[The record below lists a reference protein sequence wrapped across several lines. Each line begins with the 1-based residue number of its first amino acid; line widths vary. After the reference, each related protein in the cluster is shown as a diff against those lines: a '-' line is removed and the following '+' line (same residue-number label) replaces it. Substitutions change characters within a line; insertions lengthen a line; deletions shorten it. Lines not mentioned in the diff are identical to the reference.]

1 MSFTHANVDNA
12 FTPQDYGKLVDL
24 AVKAQSI
31 AARSATN
38 VSTDKES
45 IVFPKWTAD
54 PAVTWYAELAELTP
68 TDGVTSG
75 VTVTPKK
82 VAGIHRES
90 LEIFEDSDP
99 GVGDLIG
106 KGLANSAAR
115 GLDAAYLGNTIDDGP
130 SGLLSTAYTTVDTGA
145 SLANLDAFIDARFAA
160 EEAGSELTHWIVKPS
175 VANALSKLKRAS
187 GSNESLIQFVEDGIT
202 IAGLPVLRSN
212 QVDAATLFWGIP
224 KDHVVLVTRKGT
236 TVEKFP
242 AVYNVGVDI
251 RVHARYGIGFLN
263 PAGVVRGYDAA

>member
-1 MSFTHANVDNA
+1 MAFTHANVNDA
-12 FTPQDYGKLVDL
+12 FSPQDYGKLVDL

-31 AARSATN
+31 AARSATY
-38 VSTDKES
+38 VATDKEA

-54 PAVTWYAELAELTP
+54 PVVAWYAELAELTP
-68 TDGVTSG
+68 TDGTTSG

-99 GVGDLIG
+99 TTGALIG
-106 KGLANSAAR
+106 KGLANSAAL
-115 GLDAAYLGNTIDDGP
+115 GLDAAYLGNTTEDGP

-145 SLANLDAFIDARFAA
+145 SMANLDPFISARFAA
-160 EEAGSELTHWIVKPS
+160 EAAGSELTHWIVKPA
-175 VANALSKLKRAS
+175 VAEALSKLKTAT
-187 GSNESLIQFVEDGIT
+187 GSNQTLIQFVSDGIT

-212 QVDAATLFWGIP
+212 QIDADTLFWGIP
-224 KDHVVLVTRKGT
+224 KEHVVLVVRKGT

-263 PAGVVRGYDAA
+263 PAGVVRGYNAA

>member
-1 MSFTHANVDNA
+1 MSFTHASVNDA

-31 AARSATN
+31 AARSATY
-38 VSTDKES
+38 VSTDRDS
-45 IVFPKWTAD
+45 ITFPKWTAD
-54 PAVTWYAELAELTP
+54 PTVAWYAELAELTP
-68 TDGVTSG
+68 SDGTTSG

-99 GVGDLIG
+99 STGDLIG

-115 GLDAAYLGNTIDDGP
+115 GLDAAYLGNTIANGP
-130 SGLLSTAYTTVDTGA
+130 SGLLSTAYTSVDTGA
-145 SLANLDAFIDARFAA
+145 SMANLDKFIEARFAA
-160 EEAGSELTHWIVKPS
+160 EAAGSELTHWIVKPA
-175 VANALSKLKRAS
+175 VAESLSKLKTAS
-187 GSNESLIQFVEDGIT
+187 GSNQSLLQFVEDGIT

-212 QVDAATLFWGIP
+212 QVDADTLFWGIP
-224 KDHVVLVTRKGT
+224 KDHVVLVVRKGT

-263 PAGVVRGYDAA
+263 PAGVVRGYDVA